1 VNRPPRPVRRY
12 LRLLAYRPLVVLGA
26 GIAIAVAAEASAV
39 ALLGL
44 SGWFLASCYLAGL
57 SVTST
62 FSYLV
67 PSGTVQV
74 LALSRTGTG
83 YSQRLVG
90 HDAVLRW
97 LTRIRVQL
105 FDDAAAR
112 PAAVRELRDGE
123 VLDRAMVDA
132 DVLSETLIR
141 SLQRIAVTLISA
153 AGACALAGLVYAPLA
168 AAFAVGAAAT
178 TVAATVGSGDDGA
191 ARTAASHRGR
201 ARAELV
207 AAVQAWPELMSLGA
221 AAQLREATRQQL
233 GRLAA
238 ASDRYRG
245 RQSRSQTLVDLVAGA
260 TLAGMCAVILAGH
273 PGLGIPRIALLLLL
287 SAGVLDLLKGLPDAW
302 RAAAGG
308 RDAAGRLAVLAD
320 RGTARQGG
328 PSRDAARPGGSA
340 AILPQPPGLQI
351 DGLRL
356 PGQPR
361 AERGLTV
368 CLPPGAILIVT
379 GRSGSG
385 KTTLLRAINGEVE
398 PVAGS
403 IRIGS
408 QAPSRVPAGQV
419 VFVEHDDYVFAGT
432 VADNLR
438 LADPSSTPQRAL
450 HLLQV
455 LCLHQAGIT
464 AETHVGATGRALSGG
479 ERRRLVLAR
488 AVAADPAVLLLDEPT
503 EGLDPA
509 TARRVLA
516 SLRYLLPATTLVI
529 AMHDKHA
536 ALVPAGWGLRL
547 SLDQDG
553 SVLGGE

>member
-1 VNRPPRPVRRY
+1 VNRPSRRVRRY
-12 LRLLAYRPLVVLGA
+12 RRLLAYRPLTVLGA

-83 YSQRLVG
+83 YGQRLVS
-90 HDAVLRW
+90 HDASLRW

-112 PAAVRELRDGE
+112 PAAIRELRDGE

-141 SLQRIAVTLISA
+141 SVQRIAVTLISA
-153 AGACALAGLVYAPLA
+153 ASACALVGLVYAPLA

-178 TVAATVGSGDDGA
+178 ALAATAGSGGDLA
-191 ARTAASHRGR
+191 ARTAASYRGHT
-201 ARAELV
+201 RAELV
-207 AAVQAWPELMSLGA
+207 TAVQAWPELMSLGA

-238 ASDRYRG
+238 ASDRHRG
-245 RQSRSQTLVDLVAGA
+245 RQSRSQALVDLVAGA

-273 PGLGIPRIALLLLL
+273 PGLGIPRIALILLL
-287 SAGVLDLLKGLPDAW
+287 SAGVLDLLKALPDAW
-302 RAAAGG
+302 HAAAGG
-308 RDAAGRLAVLAD
+308 REAAGRLAVLAD
-320 RGTARQGG
+320 RSLAG
-328 PSRDAARPGGSA
+328 PGEAA
-340 AILPQPPGLQI
+340 AILPRPPRLHI

-356 PGQPR
+356 PGPPGAAR
-361 AERGLTV
+361 ELTV
-368 CLPPGAILIVT
+368 RLPPGAILIVT

-385 KTTLLRAINGEVE
+385 KTTLLRAINGELE

-408 QAPSRVPAGQV
+408 QPPGRAPAGQV

-438 LADPSSTPQRAL
+438 LASPSVTPQRAR

-455 LCLHQAGIT
+455 LCLYQAGIT
-464 AETHVGATGRALSGG
+464 ADTHVGATGRALSGG

-488 AVAADPAVLLLDEPT
+488 AVAANPAVLLLDEPT
-503 EGLDPA
+503 EGLDQA
-509 TARRVLA
+509 TAGRVLA

-536 ALVPAGWGLRL
+536 ALVPPGWGLRL
-547 SLDQDG
+547 SLDRDG
-553 SVLGGE
+553 SVLGGQ

>member
-1 VNRPPRPVRRY
+1 VNRPPRPARRY
-12 LRLLAYRPLVVLGA
+12 WRLLAYRPLTVLGA
-26 GIAIAVAAEASAV
+26 GIAVAVAAEASAV

-57 SVTST
+57 TVTST

-83 YSQRLVG
+83 YSQRLVS
-90 HDAVLRW
+90 HDAILRW

-112 PAAVRELRDGE
+112 PAAIRELRDGE

-153 AGACALAGLVYAPLA
+153 ASACALVGLVYAPLA

-178 TVAATVGSGDDGA
+178 TAAATAGSGGDLA
-191 ARTAASHRGR
+191 ARAAASYRGR

-207 AAVQAWPELMSLGA
+207 TAVQAWPELMSLGA
-221 AAQLREATRQQL
+221 AARLREATRHQL
-233 GRLAA
+233 GRLAG
-238 ASDRYRG
+238 ASDRHRG

-260 TLAGMCAVILAGH
+260 TLAGICVVILLGH

-302 RAAAGG
+302 HAAAGG
-308 RDAAGRLAVLAD
+308 REAAGRLAILAD
-320 RGTARQGG
+320 HGT
-328 PSRDAARPGGSA
+328 ARPGGAA
-340 AILPQPPGLQI
+340 AILPRPPRVGI

-356 PGQPR
+356 PGQPAAAR
-361 AERGLTV
+361 ELTICV
-368 CLPPGAILIVT
+368 PPGAILIVT
-379 GRSGSG
+379 GRSGTG
-385 KTTLLRAINGEVE
+385 KTTLLRAINGELE

-408 QAPSRVPAGQV
+408 RPPGQVPPGQV

-432 VADNLR
+432 IADNLR
-438 LADPSSTPQRAL
+438 LASPSVTSQQARD
-450 HLLQV
+450 LLQA

-464 AETHVGATGRALSGG
+464 AQTQVGATGRALSGG

-488 AVAADPAVLLLDEPT
+488 AVAANPAVLLLDEPT

-516 SLRYLLPATTLVI
+516 SLKCLLPATTMVI

-536 ALVPAGWGLRL
+536 ALMPPGWGLRL

-553 SVLGGE
+553 LVLDSE